1 MVPTKLF
8 AWQHGEKTW
17 GKGRRG
23 WDVWRVT
30 WKLTLLYVKQTANG
44 NFLYDGGNSNRG
56 SVSTWRGGMGRELG
70 GRFKTEGT
78 YVYLCLIHVDVWQ
91 RTTKFYK
98 AIILRLKI
106 NKKFKKTIRNSCHP
120 PSIHHPSTH
129 QTIKPYTLQPSIH
142 PPTHHLSIHLPTHSS
157 THPSICHPST
167 HLPTHPSI
175 YPSTTYPST
184 SIHLSIHLL
193 IQHSKRISTLHLFIS
208 SPSTH
213 PLSIHHPLIHHPF
226 IDHPLIYH
234 SSTHPPINPS
244 IHPLTIHPF
253 IYLIWNGVRKP
264 WMKSSHM
271 GTNSWQTT

>member
-98 AIILRLKI
+98 AITIYTSTI
-106 NKKFKKTIRNSCHP
+106 NPPTYPSSIHSFTHPFIHSPIHLPSIHPSAHPSVHLPIHHLSIYLYSSFHPPTHPTFQTYIYTSSIYLFTIHSSTIHPPSTHP
-120 PSIHHPSTH
+120 PSIHWPSTYL
-129 QTIKPYTLQPSIH
+129 PFIH
-142 PPTHHLSIHLPTHSS
+142 PPTH
-157 THPSICHPST
+157 
-167 HLPTHPSI
+167 
-175 YPSTTYPST
+175 
-184 SIHLSIHLL
+184 
-193 IQHSKRISTLHLFIS
+193 
-208 SPSTH
+208 
-213 PLSIHHPLIHHPF
+213 
-226 IDHPLIYH
+226 
-234 SSTHPPINPS
+234 
-244 IHPLTIHPF
+244 
-253 IYLIWNGVRKP
+253 
-264 WMKSSHM
+264 
-271 GTNSWQTT
+271 